1 MPVIVIAEKC
11 RDFFENKE
19 TRIATV
25 VPGLPV
31 IQKAMQLSFFVTKE
45 QDDWV
50 GQVAQNHADSIE
62 QKKGNPYHTH
72 HP

>member
-31 IQKAMQLSFFVTKE
+31 IQKAMQLSFFIAE
-45 QDDWV
+45 QAHDRIGD
-50 GQVAQNHADSIE
+50 VA
-62 QKKGNPYHTH
+62 
-72 HP
+72 